1 MRNTRKLL
9 AVIFALSILL
19 GCLLPNSP
27 QALADS
33 REAQLQAKIDQIV
46 AGIPSSAAT
55 DVSRALY
62 LHDYIVRN
70 VAYEMVGD
78 HQTAYGALLDGKAV
92 CAGYADAYLRLLT
105 AVGIQARTITGTADN
120 GTGDPQPHA
129 WTMLYLDGKCLFT
142 DVTWDDPFING
153 VQDSNNI
160 SYDYFNLTLEQIQ
173 SDHFPDEESKKYLP
187 ASCNHTGYDFYTI
200 HQGEGTG
207 YGVFNNS
214 TTAKDAAKYFKY
226 VGKIDGKDAFT
237 CEFRFEGGDGNQ
249 WAHDNWVQI
258 AQELGLSG
266 QIGAS
271 FQTGSYA
278 IKLTIKGTL
287 ISSVAVSSVTLSPDK
302 ITLRGIGESV
312 QLTVTVSPS
321 NATDKSVT
329 FTSSNQQVATVT
341 TEGLVKAVGEGT
353 ATITVTTR
361 DGGKTATCA
370 VTVSIPA
377 PPPPVETVPP
387 VTEEPKPTE
396 PVTEPATPT
405 EPTVPTEPTIPTE
418 PATQPTQPSEPTS
431 EPTMPVSPTEP
442 AFGTEPTQPST
453 NAPTNPID
461 QVPTEAPTES
471 TVTMPSTGSNDP
483 EQTTDPKPTQPS
495 TQNGAD
501 SDNSVV
507 IIAATCGGALI
518 VVLLILFLRKRR

>member
-1 MRNTRKLL
+1 MRKTNKLFTFM
-9 AVIFALSILL
+9 FALSILL
-19 GCLLPNSP
+19 GCLLPNS
-27 QALADS
+27 QKALAEG

-46 AGIPSSAAT
+46 AGIPSSVAT
-55 DVSRALY
+55 DVSKALY

-120 GTGDPQPHA
+120 GNGSPQPHA

-153 VQDSNNI
+153 VQDPNNI

-187 ASCNHTGYDFYTI
+187 ASCNHTGYDFYAI

-214 TTAKDAAKYFKY
+214 ITAKDAAKYFKY
-226 VGKIDGKDAFT
+226 VGKIDGRDAFT

-271 FQTGSYA
+271 FQSGSYA

-287 ISSVAVSSVTLSPDK
+287 ISTVAVTSVTLTPDR

-312 QLTVTVSPS
+312 QLTATVSPS

-329 FTSSNQQVATVT
+329 FTSSNTQVASVT
-341 TEGLVKAVGEGT
+341 PDGLVKAVGEGT

-370 VTVSIPA
+370 VAVSIPA

-387 VTEEPKPTE
+387 TTEEPKPTE
-396 PVTEPATPT
+396 PKPT
-405 EPTVPTEPTIPTE
+405 EPITEPTIPTE
-418 PATQPTQPSEPTS
+418 PVTQPTQPSEPTS
-431 EPTMPVSPTEP
+431 GPTTPVSPTEP
-442 AFGTEPTQPST
+442 AFGTEPTEPST
-453 NAPTNPID
+453 NAPTNPKDPI
-461 QVPTEAPTES
+461 PTEAPTES

-495 TQNGAD
+495 TQNGVD

-518 VVLLILFLRKRR
+518 MVLLILFLRKRR